1 MRGHDYGVNEQRADS
16 YTVDI
21 AWPTSVLLTI
31 PTHDSGILQGK
42 AESVRDSNV

>member
-1 MRGHDYGVNEQRADS
+1 VRDHDYGMDEQRADS